1 MQKSLRMSRTSGCYY
16 PLQLSVNV
24 TSVGAWCNQEEQC
37 TGWAQQRSV
46 LHGVASGHTDT
57 VCTLCNVP
65 SSATSHHSQLLPSDC
80 IDIEDGLTLD
90 SIVSPNSTISSP
102 AQHKVTSCR
111 QVCRWYGD
119 GMRRLC
125 WDPPDNCGWWPGNF
139 HPVLASDPQFWLV
152 LDTGDWTF
160 KPVAGG
166 AGAGPVATG
175 HSNRVAPCADPGS
188 CPQPPS

>member
-1 MQKSLRMSRTSGCYY
+1 MFRTSGCYY

-80 IDIEDGLTLD
+80 IDIEAGLVG
-90 SIVSPNSTISSP
+90 IVSFGLHRQSKFHNPNPSP
-102 AQHKVTSCR
+102 AQGYQLSASMPVVWGR
-111 QVCRWYGD
+111 YEEAVLG
-119 GMRRLC
+119 
-125 WDPPDNCGWWPGNF
+125 PADNCGWWPGNF

>member
-1 MQKSLRMSRTSGCYY
+1 MLQPLAGPSKGLCSMAWPRVTRTQSAPCAMSHPQQPATTLNSYHQTVSILR
-16 PLQLSVNV
+16 LDWL
-24 TSVGAWCNQEEQC
+24 A
-37 TGWAQQRSV
+37 
-46 LHGVASGHTDT
+46 
-57 VCTLCNVP
+57 
-65 SSATSHHSQLLPSDC
+65 LLAL
-80 IDIEDGLTLD
+80 G
-90 SIVSPNSTISSP
+90 SIVSPNSTIP
-102 AQHKVTSCR
+102 TPVQHKVTSCR

-119 GMRRLC
+119 GMRRLR